1 MGLTGYLLIIILA
14 LLVIT
19 MKFVIDGIRSKNWKK
34 AIISVVIFLAITL
47 LMYFGLLRL
56 ITSM

>member
-34 AIISVVIFLAITL
+34 AVISVVIFVAITL
-47 LMYFGLLRL
+47 LMYFGLLRF

>member
-34 AIISVVIFLAITL
+34 AVISVVIFVTITL
-47 LMYFGLLRL
+47 LMYFGLLRF